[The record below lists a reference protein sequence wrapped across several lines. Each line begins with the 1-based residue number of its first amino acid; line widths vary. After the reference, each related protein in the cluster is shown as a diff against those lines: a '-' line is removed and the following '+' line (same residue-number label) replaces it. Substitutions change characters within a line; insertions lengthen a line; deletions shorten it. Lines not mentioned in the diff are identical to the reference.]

1 LLTQWLL
8 KKKIATQAYS
18 VWLND
23 LENGQ
28 GSILFGGI
36 DTGKYT
42 GNLAN
47 LAIYPSQISGKVDAM
62 SVSFTSLSITTN
74 SGTTVIT
81 PSSFQAQAAILD
93 TGSTD
98 TILPDELAQTIFD
111 IAGAKYEPDAGTAF
125 IACNARSVEG
135 KISFGF
141 GGSNGPVINVPISEM
156 IYEVVNNGST
166 LPASIAFPQNT
177 DDTLC
182 GFHVT
187 PLSVLGP
194 GSPILFGDSFIRSA
208 YIVYDLAN
216 ERIGLAQ
223 TDFNSTT
230 SNVVAFES
238 LSAPIPSA
246 TTVSN
251 EETVSYSA
259 TGTAA
264 FIAVPQFTQITTQ
277 FFLGSAGGAFATA
290 VTAAES
296 LTAPKGIQ
304 TSGKGGSTSTSNSFA
319 KPTAMAKPGLAAGVL
334 AVGVAVLM

>member
-1 LLTQWLL
+1 VAKRSRWVSYALTYPTHTNNS
-8 KKKIATQAYS
+8 A
-18 VWLND
+18 
-23 LENGQ
+23 ENGK

-36 DTGKYT
+36 DTGKYSGT
-42 GNLAN
+42 LAN

-62 SVSFTSLSITTN
+62 AVSFTSLSITTN

-98 TILPDELAQTIFD
+98 TVLPDDLAQTIFD
-111 IAGAKYEPDAGTAF
+111 IAGAQYVPDAGTAF
-125 IACNARSVEG
+125 IACKARNVEG

-156 IYEVVNNGST
+156 IYEVISNGST
-166 LPASIAFPQNT
+166 IPASAIFPQDST
-177 DDTLC
+177 DTLC

-187 PLSVLGP
+187 PLSVLGS

-223 TDFNSTT
+223 TDFNSTK

-264 FIAVPQFTQITTQ
+264 YISVPTFSQITTQ
-277 FFLGSAGGAFATA
+277 FFIGSAGGAFATA
-290 VTAAES
+290 VAAAES

-304 TSGKGGSTSTSNSFA
+304 TTATGGTSTSKSFA
-319 KPTAMAKPGLAAGVL
+319 KPTAMARPGLAAGVL